1 LHWSS
6 LHSNQTP
13 LRSATLTQTGVD
25 AGFEYKNQRASGVL
39 RRSRF
44 VFPKM
49 KFNTL
54 SIAQIKR
61 LQRQENQPESHA
73 NWLIL

>member
-1 LHWSS
+1 MQDL
-6 LHSNQTP
+6 NIKTNGQ
-13 LRSATLTQTGVD
+13 V
-25 AGFEYKNQRASGVL
+25 VL

-54 SIAQIKR
+54 SIAQIKH

-73 NWLIL
+73 NWLILSN